1 MKIKSLF
8 VWILSLTSALGLT
21 QTEIQIEYRKYL
33 NLFNKKETL
42 NSFEIFSDNYRR
54 VYSYNYFQNRFF
66 LTQHSDQYLN
76 EFVSLPHMYVYLL
89 GSRKGKEVL
98 ICS

>member
-8 VWILSLTSALGLT
+8 IWILSLASALGLT
-21 QTEIQIEYRKYL
+21 QQEIYMEYQKYL

-42 NSFEIFSDNYRR
+42 NSFEIFSNNYRR
-54 VYSYNYFQNRFF
+54 VYTYNYFQNRFF
-66 LTQHSDQYLN
+66 LTQHSDQRLD
-76 EFVSLPHMYVYLL
+76 EFISLPHMYVYLL
-89 GSRKGKEVL
+89 GSRKGKEIL